1 MFRRLQLMFM
11 CLVAG
16 LAIGPVHALQAQQS
30 QSQSMQRFRV
40 LIPDFQPLNGANKK
54 FGQKAAEKLRD
65 LINTLPTHQPV
76 PKKEMESSLKKYKM
90 KMDQLD
96 CIKTRQL
103 AAQMGAQVALCASY
117 TPGADGQYTV
127 KASFYNMATSE
138 PFNLQDVS
146 APDKGEQQAAQGI
159 FEQFDRYNQQVR
171 ATAFC
176 AQYAQSQQ
184 WDAALENCNKALALN
199 PKSAATHYQKAQILF
214 QQKKYEDALAE
225 LKTVLSLNPAHDDAL
240 KLAGYIAATLGQ
252 NQQAEAYYTKYL
264 ELNPGSADVRM
275 KIAYDLAKQGDPAG
289 AMQLIQKGL
298 DVAPDNVDLLEQYG
312 GFAFSAGLAVN
323 QKANMN
329 GDDPGSSLTPEAADY
344 FRKAIDAYQKVYSI
358 KGEATPVAHLRNI
371 VAAYV
376 QLNEMD
382 KAIDMAQKALKT
394 HPKEDGLWSMYA
406 DALQRAGRVDDAIAA
421 LDTVKK
427 LNPEFPNVDLRQGK
441 WLIDAGRV
449 DDAVKVL
456 STVAQGDSAQARTA
470 AQLIF
475 GDAYTKGVSKKNW
488 SYAITELTA
497 AARLPNLDAGMTHQL
512 NFWHGWSLFQTGME
526 EQKPGTVASA
536 KASLP
541 KFEEALKLFQNVGD
555 YPRTAAKLDPKKLL
569 DNTNTYIDI
578 QKAIIKRGS
587 RGG

>member
-1 MFRRLQLMFM
+1 MFRRLKLMFM

-16 LAIGPVHALQAQQS
+16 LAIGPVHALQAQQA
-30 QSQSMQRFRV
+30 QEMQRFRV
-40 LIPDFQPLNGANKK
+40 LIPDFQPLSGANKR
-54 FGQKAAEKLRD
+54 FGEKAADQLRD

-76 PKKEMESSLKKYKM
+76 PKKEIEASLKKYKM

-103 AAQMGAQVALCASY
+103 AALMGAQVALCASY
-117 TPGADGQYTV
+117 TSGTDGQYTV
-127 KASFYNMATSE
+127 KAAFYNVATSE
-138 PFNLQDVS
+138 PFNLKDVS
-146 APDKGEQQAAQGI
+146 VPGDKAEQQAAQGI
-159 FEQFDRYNQQVR
+159 FDQFDRYNQQVR

-199 PKSAATHYQKAQILF
+199 PNSAGTHYQEAQILF
-214 QQKKYEDALAE
+214 QQKKYDEALAE

-252 NQQAEAYYTKYL
+252 NDDAEAYYTKYL

-298 DVAPDNVDLLEQYG
+298 DVAPNNVDLLEQYG
-312 GFAFSAGLAVN
+312 GFAFSAGLAAN

-329 GDDPGSSLTPEAADY
+329 GDDPGPLTPEATDY
-344 FRKAIDAYQKVYSI
+344 FHKAIDAYQKVYAI

-371 VAAYV
+371 IAAYV
-376 QLNEMD
+376 QLDELNQ
-382 KAIDMAQKALKT
+382 AITMAQTALKT

-406 DALQRAGRVDDAIAA
+406 DALQRAGKVDDAIAA
-421 LDTVKK
+421 LDSVKAI
-427 LNPEFPNVDLRQGK
+427 NPEFPNVDLRQGK
-441 WLIDAGRV
+441 WLMDAGRV

-456 STVAQGDSAQARTA
+456 STVARSDSSQARTA

-475 GDAYTKGVSKKNW
+475 GDAYTKGISKKNW
-488 SYAITELTA
+488 DYAVTGLSA
-497 AARLPNLDAGMTHQL
+497 AERLPNLDVAMTHQL

-541 KFEEALKLFQNVGD
+541 KFQEALRLFQNVGD
-555 YPRTAAKLDPKKLL
+555 YPRTAAKLDPKQLL